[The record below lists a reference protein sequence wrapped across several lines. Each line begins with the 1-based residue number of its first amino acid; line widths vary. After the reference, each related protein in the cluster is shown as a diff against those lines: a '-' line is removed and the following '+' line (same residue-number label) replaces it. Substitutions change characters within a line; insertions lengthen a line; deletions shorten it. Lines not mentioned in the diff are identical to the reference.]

1 MSSSIRTL
9 ARRAALVAATGAAA
23 LVLAACG
30 GDGADRAAG
39 GAGHGD
45 AGSHA
50 PDATASPGGAHNPQD
65 VAFAQGMIPH
75 HRQALEMARLAA
87 DRASSGTVKDL
98 AGRIEKG
105 QDPEIRTM
113 TGWLK
118 SWGEKV
124 PGGTGGGGMDHS
136 ASGHSGMPGMMGG
149 EDMAALERLTGK
161 AFDVQFLTL
170 MVEHHEGAVE
180 MARTEQDKGRHA
192 PAKAMAGDIITAQN
206 AEIGEMNKLLGKS
219 ASNSESD
226 SNG

>member
-30 GDGADRAAG
+30 GDGADRPAG

-50 PDATASPGGAHNPQD
+50 PAGSPSPAGAHNPQD

-98 AGRIEKG
+98 ARRIEKA

-113 TGWLK
+113 SGWLK
-118 SWGEKV
+118 TWGEKV
-124 PGGTGGGGMDHS
+124 PEGTGAGGMDHS

-149 EDMAALERLTGK
+149 EDMAALEKLTGK
-161 AFDVQFLTL
+161 AFDVQFLTM

-180 MARTEQDKGRHA
+180 MAGTEQKKGRHTA
-192 PAKAMAGDIITAQN
+192 AKAMADDIVTAQN
-206 AEIGEMNKLLGKS
+206 AEISEMNKLLGKS
-219 ASNSESD
+219 ESK
-226 SNG
+226 S

>member
-9 ARRAALVAATGAAA
+9 ARRAALVVATGAAA
-23 LVLAACG
+23 VVLAACG

-45 AGSHA
+45 AGSHSPTGA
-50 PDATASPGGAHNPQD
+50 PSSAGSHNAQD

-75 HRQALEMARLAA
+75 HRQALEMARLAG
-87 DRASSGTVKDL
+87 DRASSGAVKDL
-98 AGRIEKG
+98 ARRIEKA

-118 SWGEKV
+118 TWGEDV
-124 PGGTGGGGMDHS
+124 PGGSGGGVDHS
-136 ASGHSGMPGMMGG
+136 GPGHSGMPGMMGA
-149 EDMAALERLTGK
+149 EDMAGLEKLTGK

-180 MARTEQDKGRHA
+180 MARTEQSKGRHDR
-192 PAKAMAGDIITAQN
+192 AKSMAEDIVTAQN
-206 AEIGEMNKLLGKS
+206 AEIVEMNKLLGKS
-219 ASNSESD
+219 AGRSRSQ
-226 SNG
+226 G

>member
-50 PDATASPGGAHNPQD
+50 PAGSPSPAGAHNPQD

-98 AGRIEKG
+98 AKRIEKA

-113 TGWLK
+113 SGWLK
-118 SWGEKV
+118 TWGEKV
-124 PGGTGGGGMDHS
+124 PEGTGAGGTDHS
-136 ASGHSGMPGMMGG
+136 GSGHSGMPGMMCG
-149 EDMAALERLTGK
+149 EDMAALEKLTGK
-161 AFDVQFLTL
+161 AFDVQFLTM

-180 MARTEQDKGRHA
+180 MAGTERSKGRHTA
-192 PAKAMAGDIITAQN
+192 AKAMADDIVTAQN
-206 AEIGEMNKLLGKS
+206 AEISEMNKLLGR
-219 ASNSESD
+219 SESK
-226 SNG
+226 S

>member
-23 LVLAACG
+23 VVLAACG

-45 AGSHA
+45 AGGHVPA
-50 PDATASPGGAHNPQD
+50 GTPSPAGAHNPQD

-87 DRASSGTVKDL
+87 GRASSGAVEDL
-98 AGRIEKG
+98 AGRIEKA

-136 ASGHSGMPGMMGG
+136 APGHSGMPGMMGG
-149 EDMAALERLTGK
+149 EDMAALEKLTGK

-180 MARTEQDKGRHA
+180 MAETEQSKGRHA
-192 PAKAMAGDIITAQN
+192 PAKAMAGDIVTAQN

-219 ASNSESD
+219 ESK
-226 SNG
+226 SAG

>member
-45 AGSHA
+45 AGGHA
-50 PDATASPGGAHNPQD
+50 PAGTPSPAGAHNPQD

-87 DRASSGTVKDL
+87 DRSSSGTVKDL
-98 AGRIEKG
+98 AGRIEKA

-180 MARTEQDKGRHA
+180 MAETEQRKGRHA
-192 PAKAMAGDIITAQN
+192 PAKAMAGDIVTAQN

-219 ASNSESD
+219 ESKSD
-226 SNG
+226 S

>member
-23 LVLAACG
+23 VVLAACG

-50 PDATASPGGAHNPQD
+50 PAGTPSPAGAHNPQD

-87 DRASSGTVKDL
+87 GRASSGTVKDL
-98 AGRIEKG
+98 ARRIEKA

-113 TGWLK
+113 SGWLK
-118 SWGEKV
+118 TWGEKV
-124 PGGTGGGGMDHS
+124 PGGTGGGDMDHS
-136 ASGHSGMPGMMGG
+136 ASGHSGMPGMMGS
-149 EDMAALERLTGK
+149 EDMAALETLTGK
-161 AFDVQFLTL
+161 AFDVRFLTL

-180 MARTEQDKGRHA
+180 MAKVEQSKGRHA
-192 PAKAMAGDIITAQN
+192 PAKAMADDIVTAQN
-206 AEIGEMNKLLGKS
+206 AEISEMNKILGKS
-219 ASNSESD
+219 ESK
-226 SNG
+226 SAG

>member
-1 MSSSIRTL
+1 MSNNVRTL

-23 LVLAACG
+23 VVLTACG
-30 GDGADRAAG
+30 ADDAAG

-45 AGSHA
+45 AGSHSPA
-50 PDATASPGGAHNPQD
+50 ASQSPTGAHNPQD

-87 DRASSGTVKDL
+87 DRASSGAVKEL
-98 AGRIEKG
+98 AGRIEKA

-118 SWGEKV
+118 TWGADV
-124 PGGTGGGGMDHS
+124 PASTGGGTDHS
-136 ASGHSGMPGMMGG
+136 GTDHSGSGHSGMPGMMG
-149 EDMAALERLTGK
+149 EQDMAALERLTGK
-161 AFDVQFLTL
+161 AFDVRFLTL

-180 MARTEQDKGRHA
+180 MARTERNKGRYA
-192 PAKAMAGDIITAQN
+192 PAKAMADDIVSAQN

-219 ASNSESD
+219 GSRTE
-226 SNG
+226 G

>member
-50 PDATASPGGAHNPQD
+50 TGGTASPGGAHNPQD

-124 PGGTGGGGMDHS
+124 PAGTGGGGMDHS

-149 EDMAALERLTGK
+149 EDMAALEKLTGK

-219 ASNSESD
+219 ESKSD

>member
-23 LVLAACG
+23 VVLAACG

-45 AGSHA
+45 AGGHA
-50 PDATASPGGAHNPQD
+50 AAGTPSPAGAHNAQD

-87 DRASSGTVKDL
+87 DRASSGTVRDL
-98 AGRIEKG
+98 AGRIEKA

-124 PGGTGGGGMDHS
+124 PGGTAGGGMDHS
-136 ASGHSGMPGMMGG
+136 ASGHSGMPGMMSG
-149 EDMAALERLTGK
+149 EDMAALEQLTGK

-180 MARTEQDKGRHA
+180 MAETEQGKGRHA
-192 PAKAMAGDIITAQN
+192 PAKAMAADIVTAQN

-219 ASNSESD
+219 EGKTDSK

>member
-23 LVLAACG
+23 VVLAACG

-45 AGSHA
+45 AGGHA
-50 PDATASPGGAHNPQD
+50 PAGTPSPQGAHNPQD

-98 AGRIEKG
+98 AGRIEKA

-124 PGGTGGGGMDHS
+124 PGGAGGGGMDHS

-149 EDMAALERLTGK
+149 EDMAALEKLTGK

-180 MARTEQDKGRHA
+180 MARTEQDKGRHG
-192 PAKAMAGDIITAQN
+192 PAKAMAGDIVTAQN

-219 ASNSESD
+219 ESK
-226 SNG
+226 SAG

>member
-1 MSSSIRTL
+1 MSNTLRTL
-9 ARRAALVAATGAAA
+9 ARRAALMAATGAAA
-23 LVLAACG
+23 VVLAACG

-50 PDATASPGGAHNPQD
+50 PGGTPSPAGAHNPQD

-98 AGRIEKG
+98 ARRIEKA

-118 SWGEKV
+118 TWGEKV
-124 PGGTGGGGMDHS
+124 PGGTGADGMDHS
-136 ASGHSGMPGMMGG
+136 ASGHSGMPGMMGS
-149 EDMAALERLTGK
+149 EDMDALEKLTGK

-180 MARTEQDKGRHA
+180 MAKTEQSKGRHT
-192 PAKAMAGDIITAQN
+192 PAKAMADDIVTAQN

-219 ASNSESD
+219 ESK
-226 SNG
+226 S